1 MTADDIK
8 AKFPLRAVASLC
20 GIELPRDGVKFR
32 SPFRPDDN
40 PSCSIKGGLFT
51 DWSREEKLDAIG
63 FYAAAK
69 GIGNGQAFKELGKM
83 AGADFKAHPG
93 KVRMAPP
100 ASGPPPQAL
109 TIPERI
115 ENPTRKLIERTAEER
130 GLSFE
135 AFEAA
140 RVFFKTLTFGRLFE
154 QSCWF
159 LHDRSGIGFEARR
172 CDNREFEPVGNLCE
186 RKSHSKGV
194 GVKAW
199 PMGILPPGLS
209 DETISKENPRILLVE
224 GTPDYVAA
232 CQLALMIGKIAP
244 LVMPCAMLG
253 KGADIAP
260 DALPHFKG
268 RAVTIAGHTD
278 ARDRI
283 TAWGRQIRRAGAA
296 EVVPVLL
303 GGHRDLNDWLRDH
316 PDRTGELLNLL
327 RITP

>member
-32 SPFRPDDN
+32 SPFRPDLHE
-40 PSCSIKGGLFT
+40 SCTIKGDLFT
-51 DWSREEKLDAIG
+51 DWSRDEKLDQIG

-69 GIGNGQAFKELGKM
+69 GIENGQAFKELRRMTG
-83 AGADFKAHPG
+83 GGSDFKSPPG
-93 KVRMAPP
+93 KVKVARP
-100 ASGPPPQAL
+100 ASPPPRQAV
-109 TIPERI
+109 TIPDRI
-115 ENPTRKLIERTAEER
+115 ENPTRKLIERTAEAR
-130 GLSFE
+130 GLSWE

-140 RVFFKTLTFGRLFE
+140 RVFFKTLTFGRHFE

-159 LHDRSGIGFEARR
+159 LHDRRDIGFEARR
-172 CDNREFEPVGNLCE
+172 CDNQEFEPVGNLGP
-186 RKSHSKGV
+186 RKSHSKGA

-209 DETISKENPRILLVE
+209 DETIERENPRILLVE

-232 CQLALMIGKIAP
+232 VQVAMMIGP
-244 LVMPCAMLG
+244 LVIPCAMLG
-253 KGADIAP
+253 KGSDIAP

-278 ARDRI
+278 ASDRVK
-283 TAWGRQIRRAGAA
+283 AWGGQIRRAGAA

-303 GGHRDLNDWLRDH
+303 GSHADLNDWIRYH
-316 PDRTGELLNLL
+316 PDRTGELLNFLHL
-327 RITP
+327 KP

>member
-1 MTADDIK
+1 MSADDIK

-40 PSCSIKGGLFT
+40 PSCTIKGDLFT
-51 DWSREEKLDAIG
+51 DWSREEKLDQIG
-63 FYAAAK
+63 FYAVAK
-69 GIGNGQAFKELGKM
+69 GIENGQAFKELGKL
-83 AGADFKAHPG
+83 AGGQCDFKSHPG
-93 KVRMAPP
+93 KVKVARPVSP
-100 ASGPPPQAL
+100 AARSGVTMPD
-109 TIPERI
+109 RI

-130 GLSFE
+130 GLSWE

-140 RVFFKTLTFGRLFE
+140 RVFFKTLTFGRLFDE
-154 QSCWF
+154 TVWF
-159 LHDRSGIGFEARR
+159 LHDRRGIGFEARR
-172 CDNREFEPVGNLCE
+172 CDNQEFEPVGNLGP
-186 RKSHSKGV
+186 RKSHSKGA

-209 DETISKENPRILLVE
+209 DETVAKENPRILLVE

-232 CQLALMIGKIAP
+232 CQLAIDLST
-244 LVMPCAMLG
+244 LVLPCAMLG
-253 KGADIAP
+253 KSADIAP

-283 TAWGRQIRRAGAA
+283 KAWGCQIRRAGAA
-296 EVVPVLL
+296 EVVPFLL
-303 GGHRDLNDWLRDH
+303 DNHRDLNDWLRYN
-316 PDRTGELLNLL
+316 PDRTGELMKLL
-327 RITP
+327 HLKP